1 MKAKYLIQVNFRG
14 IKKSIGIFTV
24 PQRTLTQL
32 EKDHNFLIDVL
43 DESNDK
49 TTSYNNII
57 KEAIKQFN

>member
-14 IKKSIGIFTV
+14 IKKSVGIFTV
-24 PQRTLTQL
+24 HQRTLTQL
-32 EKDHNFLIDVL
+32 ENDYNFLIAVL